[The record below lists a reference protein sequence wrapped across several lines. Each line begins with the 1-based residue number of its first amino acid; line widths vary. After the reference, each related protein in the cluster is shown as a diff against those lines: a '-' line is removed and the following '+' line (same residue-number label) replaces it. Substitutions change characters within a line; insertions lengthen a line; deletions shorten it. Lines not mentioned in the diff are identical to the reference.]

1 MVLYTFGILLI
12 DLISKM
18 ASMKDR
24 QKFEFEVP
32 ISVTTISMIVS
43 LSTAGIFMLLQ
54 GLQRLTSFYLEKYDN
69 YMFICFLP
77 NTLKWIVVQKIIVHL
92 ANRHNELKKLC
103 QLKKFREKR
112 LRQHEASQF
121 QRRLKIPANY
131 LERPQNSESKK
142 RFEICT
148 KREKLDEGVF
158 MIKKPNP
165 KRKVVFSPR
174 FYKRTSTVDDIDQMN
189 LS

>member
-1 MVLYTFGILLI
+1 MVLYTFGILLL

-18 ASMKDR
+18 ASLKG

-32 ISVTTISMIVS
+32 IIVTTISMIVS

-54 GLQRLTSFYLEKYDN
+54 GLQRLFSFHLENND
-69 YMFICFLP
+69 MFIYLLP

-92 ANRHNELKKLC
+92 ANRHNELKTLR
-103 QLKKFREKR
+103 QLKKFRENR

-121 QRRLKIPANY
+121 QRRLKIPAKN
-131 LERPQNSESKK
+131 LERPQISESKK
-142 RFEICT
+142 QFEICT
-148 KREKLDEGVF
+148 KRERLDEGVF
-158 MIKKPNP
+158 MKKKPNP
-165 KRKVVFSPR
+165 SRKVGFSQKS
-174 FYKRTSTVDDIDQMN
+174 YKRASTVDDIDQMN

>member
-1 MVLYTFGILLI
+1 
-12 DLISKM
+12 
-18 ASMKDR
+18 
-24 QKFEFEVP
+24 
-32 ISVTTISMIVS
+32 
-43 LSTAGIFMLLQ
+43 
-54 GLQRLTSFYLEKYDN
+54 
-69 YMFICFLP
+69 MFICFLP

-103 QLKKFREKR
+103 KLKKFREKR

-142 RFEICT
+142 QFEICA
-148 KREKLDEGVF
+148 KRERLDEGVF
-158 MIKKPNP
+158 MKKKPNP
-165 KRKVVFSPR
+165 NRKVGFSPR
-174 FYKRTSTVDDIDQMN
+174 STVDDIDQMN

>member
-1 MVLYTFGILLI
+1 MALYTFGILLL

-18 ASMKDR
+18 ASMNE

-32 ISVTTISMIVS
+32 IIVTTISMIVS

-54 GLQRLTSFYLEKYDN
+54 GLQWLFSFHLENND
-69 YMFICFLP
+69 MFICFLP
-77 NTLKWIVVQKIIVHL
+77 NTLKRIVVQKIIVHL

-121 QRRLKIPANY
+121 QRRLKTPANY

-142 RFEICT
+142 QFEICA
-148 KREKLDEGVF
+148 KRERLDEGVF
-158 MIKKPNP
+158 MKKKPNP
-165 KRKVVFSPR
+165 NRKVGVFTKSNA
-174 FYKRTSTVDDIDQMN
+174 TVDDIDQMN

>member
-1 MVLYTFGILLI
+1 MYHIFHVTKSQSYISTFFQLCLGETLDLNLISFSNIFPMALYTFGILLL

-18 ASMKDR
+18 ASMKE

-32 ISVTTISMIVS
+32 ISVTTMIVS

-54 GLQRLTSFYLEKYDN
+54 GLQWLFSFHLENND
-69 YMFICFLP
+69 MFICFLP

-92 ANRHNELKKLC
+92 ANRHNELKKLR

-121 QRRLKIPANY
+121 QRKLKTPA
-131 LERPQNSESKK
+131 P
-142 RFEICT
+142 T
-148 KREKLDEGVF
+148 K
-158 MIKKPNP
+158 
-165 KRKVVFSPR
+165 
-174 FYKRTSTVDDIDQMN
+174 Q
-189 LS
+189 

>member
-1 MVLYTFGILLI
+1 MALYTFGILLL

-18 ASMKDR
+18 ASMKE
-24 QKFEFEVP
+24 QKFEVP
-32 ISVTTISMIVS
+32 IIVTTICTITTS

-54 GLQRLTSFYLEKYDN
+54 GLQRLFSFHLEN
-69 YMFICFLP
+69 NEMFICFLP

-103 QLKKFREKR
+103 KLKKFREKR

-142 RFEICT
+142 QFEICT

-158 MIKKPNP
+158 MKKKPNP
-165 KRKVVFSPR
+165 NRKVGFSPR
-174 FYKRTSTVDDIDQMN
+174 STVDDIDQMN

>member
-1 MVLYTFGILLI
+1 
-12 DLISKM
+12 
-18 ASMKDR
+18 
-24 QKFEFEVP
+24 
-32 ISVTTISMIVS
+32 
-43 LSTAGIFMLLQ
+43 
-54 GLQRLTSFYLEKYDN
+54 
-69 YMFICFLP
+69 MFICFLP

-121 QRRLKIPANY
+121 QRRLKTPANY

-142 RFEICT
+142 QFEICA
-148 KREKLDEGVF
+148 KRERLDEGVF
-158 MIKKPNP
+158 MKKKPNP
-165 KRKVVFSPR
+165 NRKVGVFTKSNA
-174 FYKRTSTVDDIDQMN
+174 TVDDIDQMN

>member
-1 MVLYTFGILLI
+1 MALYTFGILLL

-18 ASMKDR
+18 ASMKE
-24 QKFEFEVP
+24 QKFEVEVP
-32 ISVTTISMIVS
+32 IIITTISTITTS

-54 GLQRLTSFYLEKYDN
+54 GLQRLFSFNLENND
-69 YMFICFLP
+69 MFICFLP

-121 QRRLKIPANY
+121 QRRLKIPAKY
-131 LERPQNSESKK
+131 LERPQNSESRKQ
-142 RFEICT
+142 FEIYV
-148 KREKLDEGVF
+148 KMERLDEGVF
-158 MIKKPNP
+158 LKKKPNP
-165 KRKVVFSPR
+165 DRKVFHQ
-174 FYKRTSTVDDIDQMN
+174 DQCN
-189 LS
+189 G